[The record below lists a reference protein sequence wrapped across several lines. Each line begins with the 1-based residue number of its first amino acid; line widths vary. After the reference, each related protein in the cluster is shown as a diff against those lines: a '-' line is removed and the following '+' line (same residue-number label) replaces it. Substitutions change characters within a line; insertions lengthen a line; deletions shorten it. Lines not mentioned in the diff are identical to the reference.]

1 MQFTLY
7 ANIKKNKPDFR
18 LAMGADRSRDFY
30 QLFLERL
37 RKGYRADRIKGDN
50 LHLLLLILLEFFAV
64 FWFAVLLFLF
74 LVRSAEQRFCFAF
87 LPDGVFGAMMEVQL
101 VNDGPVTIE
110 LDSVV
115 REPGSHLLSLTGSRL
130 LADFNLSTHRC
141 SHSLEA
147 FSYAR
152 ALGIHDARPACCCC
166 AWRCR
171 CERNG

>member
-37 RKGYRADRIKGDN
+37 RKGYRADRIKGDC
-50 LHLLLLILLEFFAV
+50 LHLLLLILLVFFAV
-64 FWFAVLLFLF
+64 FSLWFAFPSSGSKRRTEVLF
-74 LVRSAEQRFCFAF
+74 
-87 LPDGVFGAMMEVQL
+87 PDGVFGAMMEVQL

-115 REPGSHLLSLTGSRL
+115 REPGSHSLSLTGSRL
-130 LADFNLSTHRC
+130 LADTNLSTYRC

-147 FSYAR
+147 FGHAG

-171 CERNG
+171 CERSG